1 MTEQLPLRRLVVLS
15 LLGTLI
21 ALGFLAT
28 TLASYYSSRESLH
41 QAITA
46 TELPLV
52 SNAVYSD
59 IRNDLIRPV
68 QISRAIAAD
77 VFLHEWINH
86 GEQDVTIISRFLTGI
101 QSQYGTTSAFFAS
114 DRTQLYYDQH
124 GIYERMDPS
133 HESSAWFY
141 TFRDGG
147 QPWEVVIDR
156 GRSTLFINFRV
167 INDQGR
173 FEGVAGVGIT
183 LIQVLKMI
191 DSYQRRYDRTIYF
204 IDKQRQLVL
213 AGEEVYKN
221 LTRATP
227 IDEVSSL
234 QGLAQLLSPIHD
246 GTYEYDKDREQ
257 HFVNVRHIDELD
269 WFLFVDK
276 HDSGLMV
283 PLRRTLWVNLLVCFC
298 VTVMVLGII
307 GWMTRRYLQRIEEL
321 VGLDALTGLLNRRGF
336 SLVAGHALL
345 ESLRYNRSLCVMVL
359 DLDHFKLINDEHGHL
374 GGDAVLRAFAVQLK
388 NLVRASDIASRWGG
402 EEFVI
407 VLRDASLDAARVLGE
422 KIRTQ
427 TQASTI
433 EYERSRLVITVSIG
447 IACLQP
453 GETLEELL
461 GRADQALY
469 TAKHTGRNRISISG
483 HILQPLVD

>member
-1 MTEQLPLRRLVVLS
+1 MTEQLPLRRSVVLS

-68 QISRAIAAD
+68 QASRAIAAD

-101 QSQYGTTSAFFAS
+101 QSQYATTSAFFVS
-114 DRTQLYYDQH
+114 DRTQLYYDQN
-124 GIYERMDPS
+124 GIFERMDPG

-141 TFRDGG
+141 RFRDRRR
-147 QPWEVVIDR
+147 PWEVVIDR
-156 GRSTLFINFRV
+156 ARSTLFINFRV
-167 INDQGR
+167 VDDRGQ
-173 FEGVAGVGIT
+173 FQGVAGVGIT
-183 LIQVLKMI
+183 LAQVLRMI
-191 DSYQRRYDRTIYF
+191 ESYQRRYDRTIYF
-204 IDKQRQLVL
+204 LDNQRQLVL
-213 AGEEVYKN
+213 AGEEVYKD
-221 LTRATP
+221 LTGATP
-227 IDEVSSL
+227 IEQVSSL
-234 QGLAQLLSPIHD
+234 QGLSQLLSPIHD
-246 GTYEYDKDREQ
+246 GTFEYDTDGEQ

-307 GWMTRRYLQRIEEL
+307 GSMTRRYLERIGEL
-321 VGLDALTGLLNRRGF
+321 VGLDALSGLLNRRGF
-336 SLVAGHALL
+336 SLVAEQALL
-345 ESLRYNRSLCVMVL
+345 ESRRDNSSLCVMIL
-359 DLDHFKLINDEHGHL
+359 DLDHFKSINDQYGHL
-374 GGDAVLRAFAVQLK
+374 GGDAVLRAFAGQLK
-388 NLVRASDIASRWGG
+388 GLVRASDIASRWGG

-407 VLRDASLDAARVLGE
+407 VLRGATLDAARRLAE
-422 KIRTQ
+422 KIRLQ
-427 TQASTI
+427 TQALMI
-433 EYERSRLVITVSIG
+433 EYEGSRLVITVSIG
-447 IACLQP
+447 VACLQP
-453 GETLEELL
+453 DEALETLL

-469 TAKHTGRNRISISG
+469 RAKHAGRNRIAISQHG
-483 HILQPLVD
+483 LHPDLG